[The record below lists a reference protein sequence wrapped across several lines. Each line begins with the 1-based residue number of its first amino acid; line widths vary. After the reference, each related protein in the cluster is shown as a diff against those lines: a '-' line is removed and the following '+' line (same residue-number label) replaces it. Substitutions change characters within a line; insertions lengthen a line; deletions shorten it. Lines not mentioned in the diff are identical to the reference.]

1 MQLFYQPGISEGIH
15 FLDPEESRHCIRVLR
30 KQLHDTID
38 IVDGRGNFYKGQVT
52 ETNPKRTGFQIIEQH
67 KETPRDY
74 YIHLAVA
81 PTKRQERMEW
91 LVEKA
96 TELGVDHISFIECE
110 HSERTRLRLDRLQR
124 KAIGA
129 MKQSLKATL
138 PVIEDVMKFEE
149 FLSLLGTETNRL
161 LAHLSPTAIPL
172 SKAAKPEASYYVL
185 IGPEG
190 DFSEMELE
198 MAGNAGFQQV
208 TLGESRLRTETA
220 ALAALIELRLINE

>member
-1 MQLFYQPGISEGIH
+1 M
-15 FLDPEESRHCIRVLR
+15 
-30 KQLHDTID
+30 HDTID
-38 IVDGRGNFYKGQVT
+38 IVDGQGTFYKGQIT
-52 ETNPKRTGFQIIEQH
+52 ETKPKRTEFQIIEQH
-67 KETPRDY
+67 QEAPRDY
-74 YIHLAVA
+74 NIHLAVA

-124 KAIGA
+124 KAISA

-138 PVIEDVMKFEE
+138 PLIEDVVKFED
-149 FLSLLGTETNRL
+149 FLGLVAPGRRLEASGLWPAQPETNKF
-161 LAHLSPTAIPL
+161 LAHQSQNAIPL
-172 SKAAKPEASYYVL
+172 SKAAKPGASYCVV